1 MLMHGIRRAGL
12 NPALMVVAFICALAF
27 TTTASKAA
35 DPLPSWN
42 DGPMKQ
48 SIISFVEK
56 VTKSGS
62 PDFVPVPERIATF
75 DNDGTLWCEQPV
87 PVQLY
92 FALDRVKALA
102 PQHPEWSTKE
112 PFASLLKGDLQGA
125 LAGGDHALLEVIM
138 ATHAGMTTA
147 EFEQIVKNWIATAK
161 HPKTGQLFTDMTYQ
175 PMLEVLSYLRANG
188 FKNFIVSGGG
198 IEFMRPWAERVY
210 GIPPE
215 QVVGSSIKTKFEM
228 RDGKPVLV
236 RLPELNFNDDKSDKP
251 VGINQHIGR
260 RPIASFGNS
269 RGDQEMLEYTQG
281 GSGARFMLL
290 VLHDD
295 AAREYAYGPALGL
308 PEPKLGAFT
317 QPLYEQAKKEGWT
330 VASMK
335 TDWGQVFPF
344 EPSPVTAIDILL
356 EPDATMLRHAEAVNA
371 GHLKIFPQGF
381 ALDATHRPHVT
392 MIQRFVR
399 TADLDKVYAAAG
411 KVLASAN
418 VAGMKLDA
426 FKYYYVPTKELG
438 LSGIVAKPTP
448 ELLKLQGDLIAA
460 VDPFTVPSGNSG
472 AFVTT
477 PDDRVI
483 DPFLIEY
490 ISTFVPNNSGE
501 RFSPHVTTGLAPK
514 TYLDKLLAEPFEPFI
529 FSPAG
534 AAVFQLGQFGT
545 AAKKLKEFDLKP

>member
-35 DPLPSWN
+35 DPLLSWN
-42 DGPMKQ
+42 DGPVKQ

-308 PEPKLGAFT
+308 PDPKLGAFT

-501 RFSPHVTTGLAPK
+501 RFSPHVTTGLASK
-514 TYLDKLLAEPFEPFI
+514 TYLDKLLAEPFEPFT